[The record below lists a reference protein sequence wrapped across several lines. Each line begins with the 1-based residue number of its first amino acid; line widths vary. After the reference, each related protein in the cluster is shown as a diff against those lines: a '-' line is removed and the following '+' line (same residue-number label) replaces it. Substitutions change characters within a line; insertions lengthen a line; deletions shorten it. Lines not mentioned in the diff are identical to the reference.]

1 MGSAHGKAADEP
13 RAVADVSVNES
24 QLVKALHWYDGFVV
38 CLGNPGFL
46 IGSLGFTIGSIG
58 GLGALMIWGLSM
70 GIAVLQNKIWTEP
83 ATMFPERSGGLPIY
97 AYEGWKRYFTP
108 FGAMA
113 AVGYWFAWS
122 TVLAIFGL
130 IVGSLI
136 QTQWFAHQ
144 TWTVAGGG
152 ITFFSLPKVIAVGL
166 ILAVWVFN
174 TLGVKPAVWVGYVL
188 GSLLMIPLFLFCILP
203 YFTGHWH
210 GSFLTFGLFTGGL
223 GTFQSWKLFFAWMY
237 IAGWSSYGVEA
248 AATFAPEYHDTQRD
262 TALALRRSAIFS
274 LLVYLLLPLGLS
286 GVLSQSAINANP
298 VAFYAPALDKIIGVG
313 ADFVLP
319 LIIVS
324 LVQSMNAAT
333 MDGSRA
339 LYGISRSGMT
349 IRWLGRLNRYHVPGR
364 AMTVDMVV
372 NIGLVI
378 LLNSTLQILAA
389 GNLGYI
395 LTMVLTATAVLLLR
409 KDRPHW
415 PRPMR
420 LSHFWLWMAGALA
433 ALNAVFIG
441 FGSWS
446 FGVTGYGNYK
456 QVLVGVGVETLA
468 VLLFL
473 YRRVVQD
480 RKPFELRDLTVG
492 EPHSS
497 LFAES
502 APAAR
507 G

>member
-1 MGSAHGKAADEP
+1 MSTSEGNATGEP
-13 RAVADVSVNES
+13 AVATVGVDER

-58 GLGALMIWGLSM
+58 GFGALMIWGLSM

-97 AYEGWKRYFTP
+97 AFEGWKRYFTP

-136 QTQWFAHQ
+136 QTQWFVHQ
-144 TWTVAGGG
+144 TWSVAGGG
-152 ITFFSLPKVIAVGL
+152 ITFFSLPKVIAIGL
-166 ILAVWVFN
+166 ILVVWLFN
-174 TLGVKPAVWVGYVL
+174 TLGVRPAVWVGYVL

-210 GSFLTFGLFTGGL
+210 GSFMTFGLFTGGL
-223 GTFQSWKLFFAWMY
+223 GSFQSWKLFFAWMY

-248 AATFAPEYHDTQRD
+248 AATFAPEYRD
-262 TALALRRSAIFS
+262 TRRDTTLALRRSAIFS
-274 LLVYLLLPLGLS
+274 LLVYLLLPIGLS
-286 GVLSQSAINANP
+286 GVLTQSAINANP

-349 IRWLGRLNRYHVPGR
+349 IRWLGQLNRFNVPGR
-364 AMTVDMVV
+364 AMSVDMVV
-372 NIGLVI
+372 NIGLVV

-409 KDRPHW
+409 KDRPNW
-415 PRPMR
+415 PRPIR
-420 LSHFWLWMAGALA
+420 IGRGWLWVAGALA
-433 ALNAVFIG
+433 AINAVFIG

-456 QVLVGVGVETLA
+456 QVLVGVGVQILA
-468 VLLFL
+468 VLLFV

-480 RKPFELRDLTVG
+480 KKPFELRDLTES

-497 LFAES
+497 LLAEP
-502 APAAR
+502 APSAR

>member
-1 MGSAHGKAADEP
+1 MSTSEGNATGEP
-13 RAVADVSVNES
+13 AVATVGVDER

-58 GLGALMIWGLSM
+58 GFGALMIWGLSM

-97 AYEGWKRYFTP
+97 AFEGWKRYFTP

-136 QTQWFAHQ
+136 QTQWFVHQ
-144 TWTVAGGG
+144 TWSVAGGG
-152 ITFFSLPKVIAVGL
+152 ITFFSLPKVIAIGL
-166 ILAVWVFN
+166 ILVVWLFN
-174 TLGVKPAVWVGYVL
+174 TLGVRPAVWVGYVL

-210 GSFLTFGLFTGGL
+210 GSFMTFGLFTGGL
-223 GTFQSWKLFFAWMY
+223 GSFQSWKLFFAWMY

-248 AATFAPEYHDTQRD
+248 AATFAPEYRD
-262 TALALRRSAIFS
+262 TRRDTTLALRRSAIFS
-274 LLVYLLLPLGLS
+274 LLVYLLLPIGLS
-286 GVLSQSAINANP
+286 GVLTQSAINANP

-349 IRWLGRLNRYHVPGR
+349 IRWLGQLNRFNVPGR
-364 AMTVDMVV
+364 AMSVDMVV
-372 NIGLVI
+372 NIGLVV

-409 KDRPHW
+409 KDRPNW
-415 PRPMR
+415 PRPIR
-420 LSHFWLWMAGALA
+420 IGRGWLWVAGALA
-433 ALNAVFIG
+433 AINAVFIG

-456 QVLVGVGVETLA
+456 QVLVGVGVQILA
-468 VLLFL
+468 VLLFV

-480 RKPFELRDLTVG
+480 KKPFEFRDLTES

-497 LFAES
+497 LLAE
-502 APAAR
+502 PATSAR